1 MNFETNDFEMEMLK
15 LQEYEQQLQAKELQL
30 QETELR
36 LQEYKQRLLEAQ
48 AREHQM
54 SEEQAREFFENY
66 GDIGIIGGAD
76 APTAEFLSQSPEE
89 TTETTVKE
97 SSSTAKDMSIA
108 DAGITAVF
116 GYAVVF
122 VGLVILMA
130 VLYITGAIFKAKD
143 AKAAATKKAE
153 PEKKA
158 APAPAAEKP
167 VAPGSAGHVK
177 LFDVP
182 DKEAAMIMAIV
193 ADKMQKPLNELH
205 FISIKEV
212 K

>member
-1 MNFETNDFEMEMLK
+1 ME
-15 LQEYEQQLQAKELQL
+15 
-30 QETELR
+30 
-36 LQEYKQRLLEAQ
+36 LENTTLDV
-48 AREHQM
+48 E
-54 SEEQAREFFENY
+54 
-66 GDIGIIGGAD
+66 IIGGAD
-76 APTAEFLSQSPEE
+76 DVTAVLLSEETQE
-89 TTETTVKE
+89 TTEMTTKE
-97 SSSTAKDMSIA
+97 SKNEAKDMSIA

-122 VGLVILMA
+122 AGLLILMI
-130 VLYITGAIFKAKD
+130 VLYCTGAIFKAKD
-143 AKAAATKKAE
+143 AKA
-153 PEKKA
+153 KA
-158 APAPAAEKP
+158 AKEAESKAAKNTPAPAAEKAL
-167 VAPGSAGHVK
+167 APGSAGHVK

>member
-1 MNFETNDFEMEMLK
+1 MENSTFEIEMFGTDGEAGIMDSADDTAEDLIDPHSEEEFIDPHSEDDAEETIEMTTT
-15 LQEYEQQLQAKELQL
+15 ESVSDNAKE
-30 QETELR
+30 
-36 LQEYKQRLLEAQ
+36 
-48 AREHQM
+48 
-54 SEEQAREFFENY
+54 
-66 GDIGIIGGAD
+66 
-76 APTAEFLSQSPEE
+76 
-89 TTETTVKE
+89 
-97 SSSTAKDMSIA
+97 MSIA

-122 VGLVILMA
+122 FGLVILMV
-130 VLYITGAIFKAKD
+130 VLYCTGAIFKKRD
-143 AKAAATKKAE
+143 AKAQAAKESAAKSAAKNA
-153 PEKKA
+153 PA
-158 APAPAAEKP
+158 APAENKPA
-167 VAPGSAGHVK
+167 APGSAGHIK

>member
-1 MNFETNDFEMEMLK
+1 
-15 LQEYEQQLQAKELQL
+15 
-30 QETELR
+30 
-36 LQEYKQRLLEAQ
+36 
-48 AREHQM
+48 M
-54 SEEQAREFFENY
+54 S
-66 GDIGIIGGAD
+66 
-76 APTAEFLSQSPEE
+76 
-89 TTETTVKE
+89 V
-97 SSSTAKDMSIA
+97 A

-122 VGLVILMA
+122 FGLVILMV
-130 VLYITGAIFKAKD
+130 VLYCTGAIFKKKDEKAMAAKEAE
-143 AKAAATKKAE
+143 AKASAKNAPA
-153 PEKKA
+153 A
-158 APAPAAEKP
+158 APAASKP